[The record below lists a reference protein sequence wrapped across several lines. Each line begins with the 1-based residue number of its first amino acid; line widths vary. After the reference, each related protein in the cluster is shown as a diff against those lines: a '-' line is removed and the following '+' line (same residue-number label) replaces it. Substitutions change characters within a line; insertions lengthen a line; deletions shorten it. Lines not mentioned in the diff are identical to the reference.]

1 MTPGPLAVAGLAA
14 ATGLIGLAGLIAPA
28 APAGSAVPVG
38 SAAPAGSAAPVLAP
52 VLAPDVPGSAAPP
65 PGRRAPLARPAP
77 RPVFQWPLSPSPPVL
92 RRFVLGPQP
101 WSPGHR
107 GVDLGARE
115 GQEVLSAGAGVVS
128 FAGVVAGRGVVAVLH
143 PGGVRTTY
151 EPVTSPLRAGQA
163 VAAGAVLG
171 SLATGGH
178 CPQACLHWGALRADA
193 YLDPL
198 TLLRPPAP
206 PVLLPLAALGRNQPA
221 WPELS

>member
-28 APAGSAVPVG
+28 APAGSAP
-38 SAAPAGSAAPVLAP
+38 PVLAGVVP
-52 VLAPDVPGSAAPP
+52 VSAAPP

-92 RRFVLGPQP
+92 RRFVLGPRP

-115 GQEVLSAGAGVVS
+115 GQEVLSAGAGVVT

-178 CPQACLHWGALRADA
+178 CRQACLHWGALRADA